1 MLQLISHF
9 KLLLLSRQIL
19 IHTLLR
25 LDGLLLL
32 HDLRVDGVLLLLRVN
47 QLRVGV
53 RLRVNQ
59 LSSRDEFLAADG
71 LLELAQA
78 LLRVL
83 VHEVGHS
90 ILGQELA

>member
-19 IHTLLR
+19 IHQLLR
-25 LDGLLLL
+25 LD
-32 HDLRVDGVLLLLRVN
+32 DLRVDGVLLLLRVN

-90 ILGQELA
+90 VLGQELA